1 MVHGA
6 GFLWVDSAKDLAAMF
21 KTIGLSSR
29 SNGPVHGYDVTRE
42 DYWMTADI

>member
-1 MVHGA
+1 MQGA
-6 GFLWVDSAKDLAAMF
+6 GFLWVDSAKDHIAAMF

-29 SNGPVHGYDVTRE
+29 SNGPVHGYDATRE